1 MLISEFIRAQ
11 KLPESFLTTVQH
23 HFIPLANEINLHHN
37 SANKPYFVGVNG
49 CQGSGKS
56 TLSEFLKVYIEGT
69 FGKSVEVMSL
79 DDFYFDQTKR
89 TTLANEVH
97 PLLIT
102 RGVPGTPDTQL
113 AKEALQNLKQNI
125 FPVNIP
131 RFNKATDN
139 PKPKDQWT
147 VLTEQVDIVIFEGWC
162 WGVQAQPEVDLINP
176 VNELEREKDPKG
188 VWRMFVNQALTKN
201 YHELYSFMDKWV
213 MFKAPSFGDV
223 YAWRLE
229 QEQKLLASLG
239 ENDKSGVMSP
249 AQIMNFIQ
257 HYQRLTEHCLQSL
270 PPLCDHVFELNK
282 QRQIIAHQAK
292 A

>member
-11 KLPESFLTTVQH
+11 KLPESFLTTVQQ

-79 DDFYFDQTKR
+79 DDFYFDQAKR

-102 RGVPGTPDTQL
+102 RGVPGTHDTQL

-239 ENDKSGVMSP
+239 DNDKSGVMSP